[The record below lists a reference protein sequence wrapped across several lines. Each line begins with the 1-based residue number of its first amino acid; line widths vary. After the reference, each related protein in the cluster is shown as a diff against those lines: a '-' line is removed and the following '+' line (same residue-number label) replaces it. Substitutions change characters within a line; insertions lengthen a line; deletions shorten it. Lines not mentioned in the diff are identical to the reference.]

1 MFNIKV
7 CWDVTPF
14 SLVDVSDE
22 RDASVCTKAEVE
34 PASKEKC
41 QYIFCILRN
50 FLALKSVRKL
60 VIRWKPGD
68 ISGEQLP
75 EEYAK

>member
-22 RDASVCTKAEVE
+22 RDASISTKAEE
-34 PASKEKC
+34 ETEWKEKC
-41 QYIFCILRN
+41 
-50 FLALKSVRKL
+50 
-60 VIRWKPGD
+60 
-68 ISGEQLP
+68 
-75 EEYAK
+75 

>member
-22 RDASVCTKAEVE
+22 CDAVIFTKAEEE
-34 PASKEKC
+34 PAWKEKC
-41 QYIFCILRN
+41 
-50 FLALKSVRKL
+50 
-60 VIRWKPGD
+60 
-68 ISGEQLP
+68 
-75 EEYAK
+75 